1 MAGASPALVGR
12 CRSRVGDDRQHRGA
26 GARLRRGRLAK
37 KGPQALGRSRGG
49 FSTKVHG
56 VADSLGNPVRF
67 ALTAGQLGDAP
78 QAIPLLEGID
88 AKAFLADRAYDSD
101 TGAPER
107 WRSGWDAILD
117 WIANKNATAVIPPNP
132 RRTNARQTDWSLYKE
147 RHKIE
152 ILFGMLKHYRRVF
165 ARFDKLAY
173 RYLAFIHFAAAC
185 ILLR

>member
-101 TGAPER
+101 
-107 WRSGWDAILD
+107 AILD